1 MNNNQHFTEADWKLF
16 RKKIAVWQ
24 EAYME
29 KLVREYMDLLS
40 EDGSAGVV
48 VDMRRSMMIQN
59 ILQLLGEG
67 ATTLDDLDGFSE
79 ELREAVGFIWNHGG
93 I

>member
-29 KLVREYMDLLS
+29 KLVRE
-40 EDGSAGVV
+40 
-48 VDMRRSMMIQN
+48 
-59 ILQLLGEG
+59 
-67 ATTLDDLDGFSE
+67 
-79 ELREAVGFIWNHGG
+79 
-93 I
+93 